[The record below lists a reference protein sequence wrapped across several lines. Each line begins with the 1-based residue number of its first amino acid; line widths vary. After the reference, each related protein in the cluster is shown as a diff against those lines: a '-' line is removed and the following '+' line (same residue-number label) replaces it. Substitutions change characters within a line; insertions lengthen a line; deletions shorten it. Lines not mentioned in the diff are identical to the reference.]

1 MARRS
6 AFGAGTAVATALLAA
21 YAGSALLECFINP
34 YIGVRPQIS
43 RVQRW
48 AEAETDLVVPMTEAP
63 IFLTPIDVVTGE
75 CDVSSLPE
83 EMGVYGVYDSSDR
96 LQYIGLSR
104 NIQKSVEAH
113 GKAIGIQEVGDLIT
127 SVRCFEMPD
136 GSKED
141 GDLGKGRMQGSLRGV
156 AASLAAV
163 AYGSHRTP
171 REKVARPK
179 ARPKARQ
186 IPGPRNA
193 KVLLNNLVSKTL
205 RRSLLAGDVVYDVT
219 LADDTWRANVRI
231 YGLEEDQP
239 LKFSGFG
246 STEKEAELRAAEAAL
261 AKLPPA
267 PFVEPRYPKPQDAA
281 AWVVE
286 QLDAA
291 EAVEVD
297 STMADVL
304 PTIAH
309 VAAQLE
315 VEASFNLEEE
325 PCRVV
330 LMKKPLISWAPEE
343 VRSILVSRKT
353 EGGKLAA
360 AMHGR

>member
-1 MARRS
+1 MA
-6 AFGAGTAVATALLAA
+6 ANFPTLALSRLW
-21 YAGSALLECFINP
+21 SDDPWSLVTSP
-34 YIGVRPQIS
+34 RP
-43 RVQRW
+43 
-48 AEAETDLVVPMTEAP
+48 
-63 IFLTPIDVVTGE
+63 
-75 CDVSSLPE
+75 CSSLLPLA
-83 EMGVYGVYDSSDR
+83 GH
-96 LQYIGLSR
+96 IGNVSGWER
-104 NIQKSVEAH
+104 
-113 GKAIGIQEVGDLIT
+113 
-127 SVRCFEMPD
+127 
-136 GSKED
+136 
-141 GDLGKGRMQGSLRGV
+141 RGV

-360 AMHGR
+360 AMRARLLGEGEGRSSRSYECLELKMAGKSACREAAIATKILQRFFPEEMGISFHARFEQFEGYRAMGLVLVVLKTKKEFGKEAARSRRYTIYC